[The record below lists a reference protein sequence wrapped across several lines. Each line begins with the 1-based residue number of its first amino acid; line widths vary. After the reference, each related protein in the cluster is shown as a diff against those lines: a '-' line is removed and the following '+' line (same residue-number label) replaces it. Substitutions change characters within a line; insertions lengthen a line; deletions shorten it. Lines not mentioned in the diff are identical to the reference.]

1 MISTVALIPKVY
13 TVEFSVK
20 PTGFARGY
28 RSVLHFTTGGDH
40 GKLGNRI
47 PGVWLYSNRLHICGS
62 VNGKSNYCVNSKPLQ
77 KNKWANVRIVNSKV
91 GSTYWYTVYVNGK
104 QITKSKNPTA
114 RVYKNVKIYV
124 SDPWYVP
131 AQGFIRQLKVF
142 SAGK

>member
-20 PTGFARGY
+20 PTGFAVGF
-28 RSVLHFTTGGDH
+28 RSVLHFTTSGNIGR
-40 GKLGNRI
+40 LGYLI
-47 PGVWLYSNRLHICGS
+47 PGVWFNNNRLHISGS
-62 VNGKSNYCVNSKPLQ
+62 VNGNPNYWVNSQILP
-77 KNKWANVRIVNSKV
+77 KNVWANVKIVNSKV

-114 RVYKNVKIYV
+114 RVYKNVKIYI

-131 AQGFIRQLKVF
+131 AQGFISQL
-142 SAGK
+142 